1 MKAPTKEEL
10 INAIDRSVEELHRHI
25 EMHHCLMTSI
35 LGQRVGERG
44 LKALPLAL
52 RSPYE
57 EKMKRA
63 IEEAIVT
70 LEESRKAFKSKRLEA
85 LRKRLTKVLIE
96 SA

>member
-1 MKAPTKEEL
+1 MKAPAKEDL
-10 INAIDRSVEELHRHI
+10 INAIDRGVEELHPHI
-25 EMHHCLMTSI
+25 EMHRYLMTSI
-35 LGQRVGERG
+35 LRQKVEERG
-44 LKALPLAL
+44 LKTLPLAL